1 MGVATCPIDLLH
13 CTIYY
18 KNTERAEV
26 QVPRPLVGKLRSCLY
41 STAGDDLVSRASP
54 LQEEGGSGQVVL

>member
-1 MGVATCPIDLLH
+1 MGIDKVGIDKVGIDEVGRYHASVGLAQ
-13 CTIYY
+13 TRPN

-41 STAGDDLVSRASP
+41 SVTGND
-54 LQEEGGSGQVVL
+54 